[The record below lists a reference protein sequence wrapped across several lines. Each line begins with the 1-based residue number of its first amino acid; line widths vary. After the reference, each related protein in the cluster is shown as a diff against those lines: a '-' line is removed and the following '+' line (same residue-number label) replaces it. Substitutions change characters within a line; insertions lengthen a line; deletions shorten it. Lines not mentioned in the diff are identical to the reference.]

1 MTNALDCTKY
11 GENLLFADA
20 ALKVQIGRKK
30 QSRTAVAFF
39 DRNHV
44 CSELKTLTKTSV
56 EKL

>member
-1 MTNALDCTKY
+1 MTNVLDYTEY
-11 GENLLFADA
+11 GENLSFADV

-39 DRNHV
+39 NRNHV